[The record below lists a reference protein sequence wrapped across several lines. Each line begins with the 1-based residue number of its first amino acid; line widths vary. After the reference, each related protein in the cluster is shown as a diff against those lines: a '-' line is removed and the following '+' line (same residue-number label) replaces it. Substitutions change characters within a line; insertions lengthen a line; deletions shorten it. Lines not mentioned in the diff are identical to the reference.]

1 MFLVRGT
8 VCGPVSIRLGVLL
21 GDSMKFEDRQV
32 LGRNIPGKD
41 SGMAIVNVRRRSA
54 RSKSYSFQYRVRLA
68 GCMTHTRS
76 HEVSCFLF
84 ERSRPVRQT
93 IRENREQNLGAEGTV
108 NVERT
113 KSTLLCWSGLPATQ
127 TNNVPN

>member
-1 MFLVRGT
+1 MFRIRGM

-21 GDSMKFEDRQV
+21 GDSMKFEARQV

-41 SGMAIVNVRRRSA
+41 SGMAIVSVRRRSA

-68 GCMTHTRS
+68 GCITHTRS

-84 ERSRPVRQT
+84 ERSRPVQQT
-93 IRENREQNLGAEGTV
+93 IRMNREQNLGAEGTM
-108 NVERT
+108 NAERT
-113 KSTLLCWSGLPATQ
+113 KLILSC
-127 TNNVPN
+127 